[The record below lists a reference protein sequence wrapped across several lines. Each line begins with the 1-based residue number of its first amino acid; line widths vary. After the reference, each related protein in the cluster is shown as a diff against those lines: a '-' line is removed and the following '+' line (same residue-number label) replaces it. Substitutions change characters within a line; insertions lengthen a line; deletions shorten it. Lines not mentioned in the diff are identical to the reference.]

1 MSGKWQ
7 FWSWRNE
14 KGRTER
20 RREWREW
27 REWREFTKF
36 AKNKEEL
43 GALKKLVGQT
53 AIYGLSSILGR
64 LLTYLLVPLY
74 TRALPTGEY
83 GIVTDLYSYMALLFA
98 LLLYGMET
106 SFFRFSETEKDK
118 EKVLS
123 TSSISIVIST
133 LAFLIIAFSFRQQIA
148 EAMGYKEHVNY
159 ITWFLFIVGF
169 DAFTSIPFAYLRQQN
184 KALRF
189 ATLKLINIFV
199 FLGLNLFFILYCP
212 SVIKQGNSHFMFSFV
227 QSFFN
232 NNDLVQFIII
242 SNLVASAITFILLLP
257 IYKQLKFGF
266 DSKLWKKMMPYALP
280 ILVVNIAGLI
290 PISLDKIL
298 LPSLFNGSHEA
309 GMQQLGIYGA
319 NAKIAVIMLLFI
331 QTFRYAADPFFF
343 SEVRNKNAKQTY
355 ARVMHWFVIFGSFIF
370 LSAMMFIDVIKYFIG
385 SEYREGVFVV
395 PILLMAN
402 LMLGIYY
409 NLSFWYKLNNKT
421 IYGAWFSVTGA
432 IIAIGLNIVLVPI
445 YGMYGSAWSVFFAY
459 FIPMLLSFYFGR
471 KHYPIPY
478 QISSI
483 VFYPALVVFLFL
495 MSSFFNF
502 GIFINGGILTF
513 FLVLVFFIET
523 RLMPLRFK

>member
-1 MSGKWQ
+1 M
-7 FWSWRNE
+7 
-14 KGRTER
+14 
-20 RREWREW
+20 
-27 REWREFTKF
+27 
-36 AKNKEEL
+36 
-43 GALKKLVGQT
+43 GAIKKLIGQT

-83 GIVTDLYSYMALLFA
+83 GVVTDLYSYMALLFA

-106 SFFRFSETEKDK
+106 SFFRFSETEEDQK
-118 EKVLS
+118 KVLS
-123 TSSISIVIST
+123 TSSISIIIST
-133 LAFLIIAFSFRQQIA
+133 FTFLILAFSFRQQIA
-148 EAMGYKEHVNY
+148 EAMGYGEHIHY
-159 ITWFLFIVGF
+159 ITWFLFIVGL
-169 DAFTSIPFAYLRQQN
+169 DALTSIPFAYLRQQN
-184 KALRF
+184 KAMRF
-189 ATLKLINIFV
+189 AGLKLINIFT
-199 FLGLNLFFILYCP
+199 FLGLNLFFILSCP
-212 SVIKQGNSHFMFSFV
+212 AIMEKGNSHFLFSFV

-232 NNDLVQFIII
+232 SNDLVQYIII
-242 SNLVASAITFILLLP
+242 SNLVASGLTFVLLLP
-257 IYKQLKFGF
+257 VYKQLKYGF
-266 DSKLWKKMMPYALP
+266 DSRLWKKMMPYALP

-343 SEVRNKNAKQTY
+343 SEARNKNAKQTY
-355 ARVMHWFVIFGSFIF
+355 ARVMHWFVILGSFIF

-385 SEYREGVFVV
+385 AEYREGVFVV

-421 IYGAWFSVTGA
+421 MYGAWFA
-432 IIAIGLNIVLVPI
+432 IIGAVIAISLNYVLVPI

-459 FIPMLLSFYFGR
+459 ITPVFLSFYYGR

-478 QISSI
+478 KISSI
-483 VFYPALVVFLFL
+483 IFYPVFVVTLFL
-495 MSSFFNF
+495 ISSYFQMGLGLNTL
-502 GIFINGGILTF
+502 I
-513 FLVLVFFIET
+513 LVLFIGITFFIET
-523 RLMPLRFK
+523 KIHPLKFN

>member
-1 MSGKWQ
+1 M
-7 FWSWRNE
+7 
-14 KGRTER
+14 
-20 RREWREW
+20 
-27 REWREFTKF
+27 
-36 AKNKEEL
+36 

-83 GIVTDLYSYMALLFA
+83 GVVTDLYSYMALLFA

-106 SFFRFSETEKDK
+106 SFFRFSETEKDQK
-118 EKVLS
+118 KVLS
-123 TSSISIVIST
+123 TSSISILIST
-133 LAFLIIAFSFRQQIA
+133 FAFLALAFGFRQQIA
-148 EAMGYKEHVNY
+148 EAMGYGNHIHY

-169 DAFTSIPFAYLRQQN
+169 DALTSIPFAYLRQQN
-184 KALRF
+184 KAMRF
-189 ATLKLINIFV
+189 ASLKLINIFT
-199 FLGLNLFFILYCP
+199 FLGLNLFFILSCP
-212 SVIKQGNSHFMFSFV
+212 TIIEKGNSHFLFSFV

-232 NNDLVQFIII
+232 SDDLVQYIII
-242 SNLVASAITFILLLP
+242 SNLVASALTFVLLLP
-257 IYKQLKFGF
+257 IYKQLKYGF
-266 DSKLWKKMMPYALP
+266 DSRLWKKMMPYALP

-343 SEVRNKNAKQTY
+343 SEAKNKNAKQTY
-355 ARVMHWFVIFGSFIF
+355 ARVMHWFVILGSFIF

-385 SEYREGVFVV
+385 AEYREGVFVV

-421 IYGAWFSVTGA
+421 IYGAWFSVIGA
-432 IIAIGLNIVLVPI
+432 IIAIVLNIILVPI

-459 FIPMLLSFYFGR
+459 LIPVLLSYYFGR

-483 VFYPALVVFLFL
+483 LLYPVLVVLL
-495 MSSFFNF
+495 YIMSSFFNF
-502 GIFINGGILTF
+502 GIFINGGILVF
-513 FLVLVFFIET
+513 FLALTFIIET